1 MLKITTEKRDL
12 IYINN
17 ADETK
22 ATFAVLKGSLE
33 IVGIVIKEKDGWITR
48 IRSHNNCSG
57 YHPTFQEC
65 VSRDLAVYDFYQ
77 DLYVK

>member
-1 MLKITTEKRDL
+1 MLKITTEKRDV

-22 ATFAVLKGSLE
+22 ATFAVLKDCLKIIGM
-33 IVGIVIKEKDGWITR
+33 VIKEKEGWTTR
-48 IRSHNNCSG
+48 IHSHNTCSG
-57 YHPTFQEC
+57 YYPTFQEC
-65 VSRDLAVYDFYQ
+65 ISHDLAFYDFYQ